1 MTDKLPSLPSVNSR
15 TKTLIAGGVLGLLIG
30 LLAARLYWRAAEEN
44 QAIDAGKIST
54 MDALRLAVAL
64 LAIVRQVT
72 DLGTGGKK

>member
-1 MTDKLPSLPSVNSR
+1 MTDKLPSLPGVNSR
-15 TKTLIAGGVLGLLIG
+15 TKILIAGGVLGLLIG

-44 QAIDAGKIST
+44 QAADAGKIST
-54 MDALRLAVAL
+54 MDGLRLAVAL

>member
-1 MTDKLPSLPSVNSR
+1 MTDKLPSANAR

-44 QAIDAGKIST
+44 QAADAGKIST
-54 MDALRLAVAL
+54 MDGLRLAVAL